1 VRALKLLVSRRWL
14 TWHALALLAI
24 ALFVFLGKWQ
34 WNRAMASDGTL
45 QNLFYAFNWWIFAG
59 LVVYGWTKT
68 LREDLAELATP
79 ADETAP
85 PPIAL
90 PALYRKPRPAEL
102 DQPIED
108 DPELAAYN
116 AYLAEL
122 NARSSRTS

>member
-1 VRALKLLVSRRWL
+1 MRVVKLLLSRRWL

-45 QNLFYAFNWWIFAG
+45 QNLFYAFNWWVFAA

-68 LREDLAELATP
+68 LREDLGGLSEDPAEESRP
-79 ADETAP
+79 AP
-85 PPIAL
+85 VAL
-90 PALYRKPRPAEL
+90 PALYAKPRPVDL
-102 DQPIED
+102 DDPIED
-108 DPELAAYN
+108 DPELVAYN

-122 NARSSRTS
+122 HQRSAR

>member
-1 VRALKLLVSRRWL
+1 VRVVKLLLSRRWL

-45 QNLFYAFNWWIFAG
+45 QNLFYAFNWWIFAA
-59 LVVYGWTKT
+59 LVVYGWGKT
-68 LREDLAELATP
+68 LREDLQGLTGDLPDLRRP
-79 ADETAP
+79 AP
-85 PPIAL
+85 VAL
-90 PALYRKPRPAEL
+90 PALYAKPRPADL
-102 DQPIED
+102 DEPIEA

-122 NARSSRTS
+122 NQRSSH

>member
-1 VRALKLLVSRRWL
+1 MLRLLVSRRWL
-14 TWHALALLAI
+14 LWHALALLAI

-59 LVVYGWTKT
+59 LVVYGWGKT
-68 LREDLAELATP
+68 LREDLQELHQGPVEQAEAATKV
-79 ADETAP
+79 
-85 PPIAL
+85 AL
-90 PALYRKPRPAEL
+90 PALYAKPRPADL
-102 DQPIED
+102 DDPIED

-122 NARSSRTS
+122 NQRSER

>member
-1 VRALKLLVSRRWL
+1 MRVVKLLLSRRWL
-14 TWHALALLAI
+14 AWHALALLAI

-45 QNLFYAFNWWIFAG
+45 QNLFYAFNWWLFAA

-68 LREDLAELATP
+68 VREDLQGLAEDPT
-79 ADETAP
+79 DESQLP
-85 PPIAL
+85 PVAL
-90 PALYRKPRPAEL
+90 PALYAKPRPADL
-102 DQPIED
+102 DEPVEA

-122 NARSSRTS
+122 NQRSAR